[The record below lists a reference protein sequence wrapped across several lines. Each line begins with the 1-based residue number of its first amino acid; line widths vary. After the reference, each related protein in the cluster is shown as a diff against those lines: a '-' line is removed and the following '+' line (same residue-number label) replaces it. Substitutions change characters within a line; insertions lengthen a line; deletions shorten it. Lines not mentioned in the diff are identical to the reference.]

1 MALYFLGWELELL
14 EKRVRTIERQLE
26 RRMLSDTKN
35 VYELPRNEFMDIFCL
50 SPELSMDLTNTL
62 RPFLQRERNS
72 GIPVEIQ
79 VIVPPKLLYLLY

>member
-1 MALYFLGWELELL
+1 VF
-14 EKRVRTIERQLE
+14 R
-26 RRMLSDTKN
+26 
-35 VYELPRNEFMDIFCL
+35 L

-79 VIVPPKLLYLLY
+79 VILFIKIIEFYA